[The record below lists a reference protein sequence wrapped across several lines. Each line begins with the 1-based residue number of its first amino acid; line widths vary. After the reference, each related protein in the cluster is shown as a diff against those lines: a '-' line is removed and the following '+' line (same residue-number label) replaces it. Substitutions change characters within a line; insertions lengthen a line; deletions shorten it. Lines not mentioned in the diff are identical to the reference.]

1 MDFMDGF
8 LVSFFGAVGGLGNGL
23 ISKGVIELP
32 KIVVS
37 ENGTKQIEPGIL
49 GLIVLG
55 VIASWM
61 YFGLVGTPGLDSL
74 RIIGLS
80 LLAGIGSSSFI
91 TAVMEQQLNK
101 VLKVKVSAL
110 TGVSKDAVNKLN
122 VRDSKESDTKPQ
134 KHTNSDDEGAE
145 HDSECTS
152 SDDEEVK
159 SDSE

>member
-1 MDFMDGF
+1 
-8 LVSFFGAVGGLGNGL
+8 
-23 ISKGVIELP
+23 VIELP